1 MDVRAVLKSDRLRVS
16 AVLGI
21 VAIIMAVSAAGFI
34 SGVGLLILMM
44 IQMKEILVVLSSL
57 LLSFSAVIFLIC
69 YIWLTG

>member
-1 MDVRAVLKSDRLRVS
+1 MDVGAVLKSDRLRVS